1 MVMTLEPSLMID
13 ETRMMVVEENI
24 LITEG
29 APELLT
35 TRVSRD
41 LVVI

>member
-1 MVMTLEPSLMID
+1 MID
-13 ETRMMVVEENI
+13 EDRMMVVEENI

-35 TRVSRD
+35 SRASQD